1 MNITNFDLEKWYVK
15 YEFSSKY
22 NLSTSGI
29 RSLNLNDLE
38 IELDKNLTLS
48 YSPATGDNTL
58 REKIALDKKVLAEEV
73 LITNGAIEA
82 LFLTQMVLVGKNK
95 KIITVSPTYPAL
107 YNTFND
113 LGCDVKE
120 WKLEF
125 ENNFR
130 PDFDILEKLIL
141 EHQAEILIIN
151 FPNNPTGIN
160 LTEEEF
166 QTLIKIAQKYDL
178 LLISDEVYTELNPDK
193 KHNLYEN
200 YKKSITINSFSKS
213 YGLAGIRIGY
223 MIADEKIIQKCLNL
237 RHYSTICNN
246 ILGEQIALQ
255 ALEKKQEIF
264 ELNQKLMLEN
274 REITFKVLEKLKAKN
289 LIDYIL
295 PDVGVM
301 VLVKLNDDIDAEDF
315 CTEFEKKESIL
326 LLPANKY
333 REDYKNFFRLGFGIS
348 SAELVHCLD
357 KLTDFLRKT
366 SH

>member
-15 YEFSSKY
+15 YEFLSKY

-29 RSLNLNDLE
+29 RPLKLRDLGV
-38 IELDKNLTLS
+38 ELDKNLTLS
-48 YSPATGDNTL
+48 YSPATGDTNL
-58 REKIALDKKVLAEEV
+58 REKLALDKKNVLTEEV
-73 LITNGAIEA
+73 LVTNGAIEA
-82 LFLTQMVLVGKNK
+82 LFLIQMVLGEKNK

-107 YNTFND
+107 YNIFSD
-113 LGCDVKE
+113 LGCDIKE
-120 WKLEF
+120 WKLVF

-130 PDFDILEKLIL
+130 PDFNTLERLII
-141 EHQAEILIIN
+141 EHKAEILIIN

-160 LTEEEF
+160 LTDEEF
-166 QTLIKIAQKYDL
+166 QNLIKIAKKYNL
-178 LLISDEVYTELNPDK
+178 LIISDEVYTELNPNE
-193 KHNLYEN
+193 KHHLYEA
-200 YKKSITINSFSKS
+200 YKKSVVINSFSKS

-223 MIADEKIIQKCLNL
+223 MIANEKIIQKCMNL

-274 REITFKVLEKLKAKN
+274 REITFKVLEKLKSKN

-301 VLVKLNDDIDAEDF
+301 VLVKLNNDIDAEAF
-315 CTEFEKKESIL
+315 CTEFEKQESIL

-333 REDYKNFFRLGFGIS
+333 REDYKNFFRLGFGIN
-348 SAELVHCLD
+348 SAELIYCLD
-357 KLTDFLRKT
+357 KLTDFF
-366 SH
+366 